1 MDDPSE
7 VSNILVLIEQ
17 LTQDAADALEQG
29 SFEDLVHIFE
39 KINEA
44 TEEGV
49 EVVKISSLV

>member
-44 TEEGV
+44 AEEGV